1 LPDGRL
7 NSQNCELIFARTLKC
22 FCALAALLL
31 FTAVGFTAPVAAS
44 DPVLIGI
51 SKIVAHPALDAIEK
65 GVQEVVT
72 AEYPDA
78 RFDPQNANGEMS
90 TASSIAQKFKSENV
104 TLAVGI
110 ATPTAQALVNALK
123 DRPVIYSAVTDP
135 VGAGLVGSTE
145 KGEKNITGISD
156 MTPVKAQIELLNRI
170 KPIKTLGHV
179 YASSEANAVSLA
191 AIARQVCKQMGI
203 KFVETTV
210 SNSAEVKQAVQT
222 IAGRV
227 DGIYISNDNTVV
239 SALAA
244 VTSVANKH
252 KIPVM
257 SADPSSAETTPVLAA
272 WGFDYYKMGKAT
284 GRLVVRILKGEKPA
298 DIPTVFMTDASDVDL
313 LINLDVAKELGLTF
327 PEDVIANAN
336 AIVENGKLIKQ

>member
-1 LPDGRL
+1 MK
-7 NSQNCELIFARTLKC
+7 KC
-22 FCALAALLL
+22 SFTRIALLVTAAML
-31 FTAVGFTAPVAAS
+31 FGVPAFAS

-65 GVQEVVT
+65 GVQEVVKT
-72 AEYPDA
+72 QYPDA
-78 RFDPQNANGEMS
+78 RFDLQNANGEMS
-90 TASSIAQKFKSENV
+90 TASSIAQKFKSQNV

-110 ATPTAQALVNALK
+110 ATPTAQALVNTLK
-123 DRPVIYSAVTDP
+123 ERPVIFSAVTDP
-135 VGAGLVGSTE
+135 AGAGLVASTD
-145 KGEKNITGISD
+145 KGEKNVTGISD

-170 KPIKTLGHV
+170 KPIETLGHV
-179 YASSEANAVSLA
+179 YTSSEANAVSLA
-191 AIARQVCKQMGI
+191 NIAREVCREMGI

-244 VTSVANKH
+244 VASVAKKY

-257 SADPSSAETTPVLAA
+257 SADPSSAQTTPVLAA
-272 WGFDYYKMGKAT
+272 WGHDYYKMGRAT
-284 GRLVVRILKGEKPA
+284 GRLVNRILKGEKPET
-298 DIPTVFMTDASDVDL
+298 IPTIFMTDASDVDL
-313 LINLDVAKELGLTF
+313 LINLDVANELGLLF
-327 PEDVIANAN
+327 PEDVIEKANT
-336 AIVENGKLIKQ
+336 IVEDGKLIKQ

>member
-1 LPDGRL
+1 MRAVCLTSAVVL
-7 NSQNCELIFARTLKC
+7 VCVTLGLAAP
-22 FCALAALLL
+22 ALAA
-31 FTAVGFTAPVAAS
+31 
-44 DPVLIGI
+44 DPVFIGI
-51 SKIVAHPALDAIEK
+51 SKIVSHPALDAIEK
-65 GVQEVVT
+65 GILEAVL
-72 AEYPDA
+72 AKYPDA
-78 RFDPQNANGEMS
+78 RFDLQNANGEMS

-110 ATPTAQALVNALK
+110 ATPTAQALVNTIK
-123 DRPVIYSAVTDP
+123 DRPVIFSAVTDP
-135 VGAGLVGSTE
+135 VGAGLVRSAE
-145 KGEKNITGISD
+145 QGEQNVTGISD

-170 KPIKTLGHV
+170 KAIKTLGHV

-191 AIARQVCKQMGI
+191 NIARQVCKEMDI

-244 VTSVANKH
+244 VSGVAGKH

-272 WGFDYYKMGKAT
+272 WGFDYYKMGRAT
-284 GRLVVRILKGEKPA
+284 GRLVVRILEGEKPA
-298 DIPTVFMTDASDVDL
+298 DIPTIYMTDASDVDL
-313 LINLDVAKELGLTF
+313 LINLDVAEELGLSF
-327 PEDVIANAN
+327 PDEVIASAN
-336 AIVENGKLIKQ
+336 TIIEDGKLIKQ

>member
-1 LPDGRL
+1 MNTVR
-7 NSQNCELIFARTLKC
+7 A
-22 FCALAALLL
+22 ALAALLVGSAL
-31 FTAVGFTAPVAAS
+31 IAAGPVSAADAVR
-44 DPVLIGI
+44 IGI

-65 GVQEVVT
+65 GIQE
-72 AEYPDA
+72 EILKQYPDA
-78 RFDPQNANGEMS
+78 RFDLQNANGEMS
-90 TASSIAQKFKSENV
+90 TASSIAQKFKAEDV

-123 DRPVIYSAVTDP
+123 DRTVVYSAVTDP
-135 VGAGLVGSTE
+135 VDAGLVRSTAQ
-145 KGEKNITGISD
+145 GEPNVTGISD

-179 YASSEANAVSLA
+179 YTSSEANAVSLA
-191 AIARQVCKQMGI
+191 NIARSVCREMGI
-203 KFVETTV
+203 DFVETTV

-244 VTSVANKH
+244 VASVAGKH
-252 KIPVM
+252 RIPVM
-257 SADPSSAETTPVLAA
+257 SADPSSAQTIPVLAA

-284 GRLVVRILKGEKPA
+284 GRLAVRILKGEKPET
-298 DIPTVFMTDASDVDL
+298 IPTIFMTDASDVDL
-313 LINLDVAKELGLTF
+313 LINLDVARELGLTF
-327 PEDVIANAN
+327 PDDVIAKAN
-336 AIVENGKLIKQ
+336 TIIENGKVKE

>member
-1 LPDGRL
+1 MKTF
-7 NSQNCELIFARTLKC
+7 C
-22 FCALAALLL
+22 CALAAL
-31 FTAVGFTAPVAAS
+31 FAITAMIHAAPAAAS
-44 DPVLIGI
+44 DPILIGI

-65 GVQEVVT
+65 GIQEVVK
-72 AEYPDA
+72 AQYPDA

-90 TASSIAQKFKSENV
+90 TASSIAQKFKSEDV

-110 ATPTAQALVNALK
+110 ATPTAQALVNTLK

-135 VGAGLVGSTE
+135 VGAGLIGSTE
-145 KGEKNITGISD
+145 KGEKNVTGISD
-156 MTPVKAQIELLNRI
+156 MTPVRAQIELLNRI

-191 AIARQVCKQMGI
+191 TIARQVCKEMGI

-227 DGIYISNDNTVV
+227 DGIYISNDNTLV

-244 VTSVANKH
+244 VTSVAKKH
-252 KIPVM
+252 NIPVM

-284 GRLVVRILKGEKPA
+284 GRLVVRVLKGEKPET
-298 DIPTVFMTDASDVDL
+298 IPTIFMTDASDVDL
-313 LINLDVAKELGLTF
+313 LINLDVADELGLTF
-327 PEDVIANAN
+327 PDDVIANAN
-336 AIVENGKLIKQ
+336 TIIEDGKLIRK

>member
-1 LPDGRL
+1 MKKC
-7 NSQNCELIFARTLKC
+7 NSILI
-22 FCALAALLL
+22 ALFVSAAMLSGVQA
-31 FTAVGFTAPVAAS
+31 FAS
-44 DPVLIGI
+44 DSILIGI

-65 GVQEVVT
+65 GVQEVVK
-72 AEYPDA
+72 AQYPDA

-90 TASSIAQKFKSENV
+90 TASSIAQKFKSEGV

-135 VGAGLVGSTE
+135 VGAGLVASTD
-145 KGEKNITGISD
+145 KGEKNVTGISD

-170 KPIKTLGHV
+170 KPMETLGHV
-179 YASSEANAVSLA
+179 YTSSEANAVSLA
-191 AIARQVCKQMGI
+191 NIAREVCREMGI
-203 KFVETTV
+203 KFIETTV

-244 VTSVANKH
+244 VASVAKKH
-252 KIPVM
+252 KVPVM
-257 SADPSSAETTPVLAA
+257 SADPSSAQTTPVLAA
-272 WGFDYYKMGKAT
+272 WGHDYYKMGRAT
-284 GRLVVRILKGEKPA
+284 GRLVNRILKGEKPET
-298 DIPTVFMTDASDVDL
+298 IPTIFMTDASDVDL
-313 LINLDVAKELGLTF
+313 LINMDVANELGLTF
-327 PEDVIANAN
+327 PEDVIEKANT
-336 AIVENGKLIKQ
+336 IIEDGELIKR

>member
-1 LPDGRL
+1 MKKCSFTLIALFVTAAMLFGGRA
-7 NSQNCELIFARTLKC
+7 F
-22 FCALAALLL
+22 
-31 FTAVGFTAPVAAS
+31 AS

-65 GVQEVVT
+65 GVQEVVKNQ
-72 AEYPDA
+72 YPDA
-78 RFDPQNANGEMS
+78 RFDLQNANGEMS
-90 TASSIAQKFKSENV
+90 TASSIAQKFKSQNV

-110 ATPTAQALVNALK
+110 ATPTAQALVNTLK

-135 VGAGLVGSTE
+135 AGAGLVASTD
-145 KGEKNITGISD
+145 KGEKNVTGISD

-170 KPIKTLGHV
+170 KPIETLGHV
-179 YASSEANAVSLA
+179 YTSSEANAVSLA
-191 AIARQVCKQMGI
+191 NIAREVCREMGI

-244 VTSVANKH
+244 VASVAKKY

-257 SADPSSAETTPVLAA
+257 SADPSSAQTTPVLAA
-272 WGFDYYKMGKAT
+272 WGHDYYKMGRAT
-284 GRLVVRILKGEKPA
+284 GRLVNRILKGEKPETIA
-298 DIPTVFMTDASDVDL
+298 TIFMTDASDVDL
-313 LINLDVAKELGLTF
+313 LINLDVANELGLIF
-327 PEDVIANAN
+327 PEDVIEKANT
-336 AIVENGKLIKQ
+336 IVEDGKLIKQ

>member
-1 LPDGRL
+1 MLF
-7 NSQNCELIFARTLKC
+7 FATGGV
-22 FCALAALLL
+22 AAP
-31 FTAVGFTAPVAAS
+31 AAAS
-44 DPVLIGI
+44 DTVLIGI

-65 GVQEVVT
+65 GIQEAVR
-72 AEYPDA
+72 AGYPDA
-78 RFDPQNANGEMS
+78 RFDTQNANGEMS
-90 TASSIAQKFKSENV
+90 TASSIAQKFKAENV

-110 ATPTAQALVNALK
+110 ATPTAQALVNALR

-135 VGAGLVGSTE
+135 VGAGLIGSTE
-145 KGEKNITGISD
+145 KGEKNIAGISD

-170 KPIKTLGHV
+170 KPIKSLGHV

-191 AIARQVCKQMGI
+191 AIARQVCKRMGI
-203 KFVETTV
+203 KFIETTV

-244 VTSVANKH
+244 VTSVAH
-252 KIPVM
+252 KYGIPVM

-284 GRLVVRILKGEKPA
+284 GRLVVRILDGEKPA
-298 DIPTVFMTDASDVDL
+298 DIPTLFMTDASDVDL
-313 LINLDVAKELGLTF
+313 LINLDVANELGLTF

-336 AIVENGKLIKQ
+336 SIIEDGKLIRR

>member
-1 LPDGRL
+1 MKKRCCAMTVLFAIVVMTIALP
-7 NSQNCELIFARTLKC
+7 A
-22 FCALAALLL
+22 
-31 FTAVGFTAPVAAS
+31 AAS
-44 DPVLIGI
+44 DPILIGI
-51 SKIVAHPALDAIEK
+51 SKIVAHPALDAVEK
-65 GVQEVVT
+65 GIQEVVK
-72 AEYPDA
+72 AQYPDA

-110 ATPTAQALVNALK
+110 ATPTAQALVNTIK

-135 VGAGLVGSTE
+135 VAAGLIASTK
-145 KGEKNITGISD
+145 KGEKNVTGISD
-156 MTPVKAQIELLNRI
+156 MTPVRAQIELLNRI

-191 AIARQVCKQMGI
+191 SIARQVCKEMGI

-210 SNSAEVKQAVQT
+210 SNSAEVKQAVQA

-244 VTSVANKH
+244 VTSVAQKN

-284 GRLVVRILKGEKPA
+284 GRLVIRILKGEKPET
-298 DIPTVFMTDASDVDL
+298 IPTIYMTDAADVDL
-313 LINLDVAKELGLTF
+313 FINLDVASDLGLVF
-327 PEDVIANAN
+327 PDDIIAKAN
-336 AIVENGKLIKQ
+336 TVFKDGKLIKQ

>member
-1 LPDGRL
+1 MM
-7 NSQNCELIFARTLKC
+7 NKHSCV
-22 FCALAALLL
+22 LAVILL
-31 FTAVGFTAPVAAS
+31 FTAMGFAVPGAAS
-44 DPVLIGI
+44 GPVFVGI

-65 GVQEVVT
+65 GIREEIS
-72 AEYPDA
+72 ARYPDA
-78 RFDPQNANGEMS
+78 RFDLQNANGEMS

-110 ATPTAQALVNALK
+110 ATPTAQALVNTLR

-135 VGAGLVGSTE
+135 VGAGLIGSTE
-145 KGEKNITGISD
+145 KGEKNIAGISD

-170 KPIKTLGHV
+170 KPIKALGHV
-179 YASSEANAVSLA
+179 YSSSEANAVSLA
-191 AIARQVCKQMGI
+191 GIARQVCQEMGI

-244 VTSVANKH
+244 VTSVAAKH

-272 WGFDYYKMGKAT
+272 WGFDYYKMGRAT
-284 GRLVVRILKGEKPA
+284 GRLVVRILGGEDPET
-298 DIPTVFMTDASDVDL
+298 IPTIYMTDASDVDL
-313 LINLDVAKELGLTF
+313 LINRDVAKDLGLTF
-327 PEDVIANAN
+327 PEDVIAKSNT
-336 AIVENGKLIKQ
+336 IIEGGRLIKR

>member
-1 LPDGRL
+1 MKKRSSIL
-7 NSQNCELIFARTLKC
+7 T
-22 FCALAALLL
+22 ALLVSAAVL
-31 FTAVGFTAPVAAS
+31 FGAHAFAS
-44 DPVLIGI
+44 DSILIGI

-65 GVQEVVT
+65 GVQEVVK
-72 AEYPDA
+72 AQHPDA
-78 RFDPQNANGEMS
+78 RFDLQNANGEMS
-90 TASSIAQKFKSENV
+90 TASSIAQKFKSQNV

-123 DRPVIYSAVTDP
+123 DRPVIFSAVTDP
-135 VGAGLVGSTE
+135 VGAGLVASTD
-145 KGEKNITGISD
+145 KGEKNVTGISD

-170 KPIKTLGHV
+170 KPIETLGHV
-179 YASSEANAVSLA
+179 YTSSEANAVSLA
-191 AIARQVCKQMGI
+191 NIARDVCQQMGI

-244 VTSVANKH
+244 VASVAKKY

-257 SADPSSAETTPVLAA
+257 SADPSSAQTTPVLAA
-272 WGFDYYKMGKAT
+272 WGHDYYKMGRAT
-284 GRLVVRILKGEKPA
+284 GRLVNRILKGEKPET
-298 DIPTVFMTDASDVDL
+298 IPTIFMTEASDVDL
-313 LINLDVAKELGLTF
+313 LINLDVANELGLTF
-327 PEDVIANAN
+327 PEDVIEKANT
-336 AIVENGKLIKQ
+336 IVEDGKLIQQ

>member
-1 LPDGRL
+1 MQKYG
-7 NSQNCELIFARTLKC
+7 
-22 FCALAALLL
+22 CALILILAACLLP
-31 FTAVGFTAPVAAS
+31 APQPAICADS
-44 DPVLIGI
+44 VLIGI
-51 SKIVAHPALDAIEK
+51 SKIVAHPALDAIER
-65 GVQEVVT
+65 GIQEVVK
-72 AEYPDA
+72 AEHPDA

-90 TASSIAQKFKSENV
+90 TASSIAQKFKSQNV

-110 ATPTAQALVNALK
+110 ATPTAQALVNVLRN
-123 DRPVIYSAVTDP
+123 RPVIYSAVTDP
-135 VGAGLVGSTE
+135 AGAGLIASTE
-145 KGEKNITGISD
+145 KGEKNVTGISD

-179 YASSEANAVSLA
+179 YTSSEANAVSLA
-191 AIARQVCKQMGI
+191 NIAREECKQMGI

-244 VTSVANKH
+244 VVSVAKKH

-257 SADPSSAETTPVLAA
+257 SADPSSAQTTPVLAA
-272 WGFDYYKMGKAT
+272 WGHDYYKMGRAT
-284 GRLVVRILKGEKPA
+284 GRLVNRILKGEKPET
-298 DIPTVFMTDASDVDL
+298 IPTIFMTDAADVDL

-327 PEDVIANAN
+327 
-336 AIVENGKLIKQ
+336 L